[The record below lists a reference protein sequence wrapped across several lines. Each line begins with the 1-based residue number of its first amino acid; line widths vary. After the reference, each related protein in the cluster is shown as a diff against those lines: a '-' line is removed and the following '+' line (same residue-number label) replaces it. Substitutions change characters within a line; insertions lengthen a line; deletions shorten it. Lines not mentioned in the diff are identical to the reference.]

1 MITFKLQDN
10 KVRNITDTETVE
22 GQRESLHSTKTGNA
36 EPFAAFLENTTL
48 HGARFL
54 VTGSVFRR
62 LFWTVALVSSFAY
75 CALQIYNTLEAFSE
89 RPFSTKITTKTS
101 NKAETV
107 PFPAV
112 TICNYNS
119 FNRRRFKSYVQQNST
134 SNWSDEEV
142 NRRLNLYEKFMIE
155 RNNDFFSPEMIKQY
169 PEMTERVMEEHL
181 HYLVLF
187 SHVIEEMLLPKSS
200 FGKACTINDLLCG
213 PKNFKPLYNTQ
224 FGKCFTFNSGQDQS
238 PIIKASLE
246 GQTGGLKLQLNV
258 ERESYLLDPSNPYV
272 GLTVL
277 VHDQKS
283 FPLMEHFGFA
293 VHPGVRTLV
302 AVKRKKFHNLP
313 SPFSTKCIKDR
324 SLQMLVNTS
333 FSYSKPAC
341 IIGCISKFI
350 VENCKCRPIEY
361 KDRSVPLCG
370 PMDTILCLFPKYNE
384 FVVSK
389 EKADCEESCT
399 QPCEQTEYETTLSYA
414 GLQRD
419 VFIKWLNSS
428 QDTTGMYENFPKMT
442 YSEKK
447 EYIDENI
454 ISLDVYFQDLNY
466 DEIVQVPK
474 FEIFSLIANLG
485 GNFGLFLGISLLS
498 ILEILDFIF
507 KRIWCL
513 IRRT

>member
-89 RPFSTKITTKTS
+89 RPLSTKITTKTS

-302 AVKRKKFHNLP
+302 AVKRKKVLYEREITFL
-313 SPFSTKCIKDR
+313 
-324 SLQMLVNTS
+324 L
-333 FSYSKPAC
+333 
-341 IIGCISKFI
+341 
-350 VENCKCRPIEY
+350 
-361 KDRSVPLCG
+361 
-370 PMDTILCLFPKYNE
+370 LCLLHLNLFGGKLNQFKY
-384 FVVSK
+384 
-389 EKADCEESCT
+389 
-399 QPCEQTEYETTLSYA
+399 
-414 GLQRD
+414 
-419 VFIKWLNSS
+419 
-428 QDTTGMYENFPKMT
+428 
-442 YSEKK
+442 
-447 EYIDENI
+447 
-454 ISLDVYFQDLNY
+454 
-466 DEIVQVPK
+466 
-474 FEIFSLIANLG
+474 
-485 GNFGLFLGISLLS
+485 
-498 ILEILDFIF
+498 
-507 KRIWCL
+507 
-513 IRRT
+513 